1 MEKSSYYSDNQQK
14 VFHMSYNNRHMLA
27 DNLNQRS
34 GLVAPMSSFYNA
46 DHCVTFVVLQ
56 GSLNLR
62 VNGLDIVLRPN
73 DFLSVMPCATLEV
86 LESRCIFFS
95 HAAQAHTIFDLYET
109 VNFDIPMQK
118 RAFSLRM
125 YHFTASQIEH
135 FKAIY
140 LMLKREMLR
149 PDYPVKEHSLRAI
162 TKLNLVA
169 LLESTS
175 AAPLTNV
182 TPYLMTNPRKLFE
195 QFIDLLD
202 AYYTHERSVQ
212 FYSKRLGVSAKYLS
226 MITQSIVGKS
236 ASVVISQYV
245 AFRVKQLL
253 YRGQLNVKQI
263 GELLNFPTQ
272 SFFGRYF
279 KRIVGSSPRQYMK
292 ENCRTVTAKPSKS
305 SKSLA

>member
-1 MEKSSYYSDNQQK
+1 
-14 VFHMSYNNRHMLA
+14 
-27 DNLNQRS
+27 
-34 GLVAPMSSFYNA
+34 
-46 DHCVTFVVLQ
+46 
-56 GSLNLR
+56 
-62 VNGLDIVLRPN
+62 
-73 DFLSVMPCATLEV
+73 MPCATLEV

-109 VNFDIPMQK
+109 VNYDIPMQK

-162 TKLNLVA
+162 TKREGMA
-169 LLESTS
+169 LIEDGAQGFGGSIKMPN
-175 AAPLTNV
+175 ANGEG
-182 TPYLMTNPRKLFE
+182 YLMTNPRKLFE

-279 KRIVGSSPRQYMK
+279 KRIVGYSPRQYMK
-292 ENCRTVTAKPSKS
+292 ENCRTVTAKPSTS